1 MLLKLKDKSKPIQGI
16 SWISKIKSKKLE
28 ENELDIA
35 IGQHTNNVID
45 YLRCNNF
52 KVIEYRYAMLYFNLY
67 KWYDLYFVAVEQ
79 FG

>member
-1 MLLKLKDKSKPIQGI
+1 M
-16 SWISKIKSKKLE
+16 E

-35 IGQHTNNVID
+35 IGLHTNNVID

-52 KVIEYRYAMLYFNLY
+52 KVIEYRYAMIYFSLY